1 MSKMHNPPHPGETLK
16 EDVLPAL
23 GLTVTEAAQQLGVAR
38 VTLSRMINGHAAI
51 SADMAIRL
59 AQWLGGSAEIWLR
72 LQLQYD
78 LWHAEK
84 NSKIKIKPAQ
94 QLAAQ
99 RINRRLT
106 DSGKSGNA
114 GKRKALAERIKSRK
128 ITDDDQQVLDA
139 LPLDALAIMEKTP
152 SGWVVWTDDVME
164 SI

>member
-23 GLTVTEAAQQLGVAR
+23 GLTVTQAAEQLGVAR
-38 VTLSRMINGHAAI
+38 VTLSRMINGRAAI

-84 NSKIKIKPAQ
+84 NSKIKVKPAQ
-94 QLAAQ
+94 QLQ
-99 RINRRLT
+99 HKFST
-106 DSGKSGNA
+106 SS
-114 GKRKALAERIKSRK
+114 
-128 ITDDDQQVLDA
+128 
-139 LPLDALAIMEKTP
+139 
-152 SGWVVWTDDVME
+152 
-164 SI
+164 

>member
-23 GLTVTEAAQQLGVAR
+23 GLTVTQAAEQLGVAR
-38 VTLSRMINGHAAI
+38 VTLSRMINGRAAI

-84 NSKIKIKPAQ
+84 NSKIKVKPAQ
-94 QLAAQ
+94 QLAA
-99 RINRRLT
+99 
-106 DSGKSGNA
+106 
-114 GKRKALAERIKSRK
+114 
-128 ITDDDQQVLDA
+128 
-139 LPLDALAIMEKTP
+139 
-152 SGWVVWTDDVME
+152 
-164 SI
+164 

>member
-23 GLTVTEAAQQLGVAR
+23 GLTVTQAAEQLGVAR

-51 SADMAIRL
+51 SAEMAIRL

-84 NSKIKIKPAQ
+84 NSKIKIKPAES
-94 QLAAQ
+94 L
-99 RINRRLT
+99 
-106 DSGKSGNA
+106 
-114 GKRKALAERIKSRK
+114 
-128 ITDDDQQVLDA
+128 
-139 LPLDALAIMEKTP
+139 
-152 SGWVVWTDDVME
+152 VV
-164 SI
+164 